1 MISISASGRL
11 KSMAG
16 LSFALALLASGA
28 CAPDEPEIYQI
39 PLIGDRVFPEGI
51 AAHGGSGEIFVGG
64 LADGEIQRIR
74 DGEAALFK
82 ASHANGLKNVIGMA
96 VDPVRDRLWVAS
108 TGFLSDGEIVLSPD
122 DLPEVLVFDSGSGEL
137 LGRFAVPYDGSPHF
151 LNDIALDGEGNAYIT
166 DSLAPTIWTI
176 DAGLKGLEK
185 FVEDP
190 ALVIQEGFNLN
201 GIAITP
207 DQRYVIATIP
217 GAPGALFRISLE
229 EREITEV
236 AFDGP
241 FRGADGLVFADP
253 ERLIGVVGGIYVIE
267 LSDDYARGRIVDLPD
282 FESTF
287 DFATTADVLDDRLYV
302 VNSQLDH
309 IVPVFENDAPP
320 EVPFTITSVPLELIL
335 IGPGG

>member
-1 MISISASGRL
+1 MMSISASGRMEG
-11 KSMAG
+11 MAG
-16 LSFALALLASGA
+16 LSFALAVLASGA
-28 CAPDEPEIYQI
+28 CAGDEPEIYRI

-51 AAHGGSGEIFVGG
+51 AAHGGSGEIFVSG

-74 DGEAALFK
+74 DGEASPFK
-82 ASHANGLKNVIGMA
+82 ASHADGLKNAIGMA

-108 TGFLSDGEIVLSPD
+108 TGFLSDGEIVISPD
-122 DLPEVLVFDSGSGEL
+122 DLPEVLVFDSGSGVL
-137 LGRFAVPYDGSPHF
+137 LGRFAVPHDGSPHF
-151 LNDIALDGEGNAYIT
+151 LNDIAVDGEGNAYIT

-176 DAGLKGLEK
+176 DAGLSGIEK

-207 DQRYVIATIP
+207 DQRYVMATIP
-217 GAPGALFRISLE
+217 GAPGALFRISLDG
-229 EREITEV
+229 REITEV
-236 AFDGP
+236 AFDRP
-241 FRGADGLVFADP
+241 FRGADGLVFVDP
-253 ERLIGVVGGIYVIE
+253 ERLIGVVGGLFLIE
-267 LSDDYARGRIVDLPD
+267 LSDDYARGRTVDLPD
-282 FESTF
+282 FESMF

-309 IVPVFENDAPP
+309 IVPMFENDAPP

-335 IGPGG
+335 TGSGG